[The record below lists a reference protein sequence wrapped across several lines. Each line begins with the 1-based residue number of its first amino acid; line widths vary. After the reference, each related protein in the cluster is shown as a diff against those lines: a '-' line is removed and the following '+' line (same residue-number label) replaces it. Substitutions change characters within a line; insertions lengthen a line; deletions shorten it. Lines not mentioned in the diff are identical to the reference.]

1 MNACRKKGR
10 LSFFIRA
17 EIEPK
22 NRSGVNSLQYD
33 PCTDRLFTAGRDSI
47 IRVWNTKRQSDP
59 LVHTMEHHADWVT
72 DIVLCCGGKNLIS
85 ASNDTTVKVWN
96 ATKGF
101 CMSTLG
107 THKDYVR
114 VLAYAQHREE
124 VASAGLDGAIFLWD
138 IRTLTALTPTNNT
151 VETRPLTTNDE
162 STYSLA
168 MNPSGT
174 VIVAGGPYKRIWVWD
189 PRSRSK
195 PFDLRSHTD
204 SIRALA
210 VRPNGEE
217 IISGS
222 SDGTI
227 KIWSLGMQRCTD
239 TIRTHSESVFTL
251 QVNNNWSTV
260 YSAGK
265 DRKIWATDLHNPGHS
280 TLIGEETDPVLKLL
294 LHEGRSQSFLWSA
307 TCNTN
312 VSRWLIKHH
321 ATGMCSRPIVDHEHY
336 SYHCENNTDID
347 HASTEKS
354 MPVSKCSEFVSNPIP
369 VSLPSNA
376 HNNNSSNALS
386 DVFSHDPDHS
396 SLPMD
401 NNNDNNNNAK
411 HNSSLSS
418 KPDFVIKGGSP
429 IVQFHICP
437 EKRFILTKDNE
448 GIVAIYD
455 VLKASMIECLGVV
468 SFEEEIKK
476 REKLIYVPNWF
487 IVDLKC
493 GMPIIHLD
501 EGDCL
506 SAYINASDAG
516 LLNEF
521 NDPNYCYDTKINYGF
536 VLLRSLFTRR
546 LTASSSNTNTS
557 NNGNNIDNVR
567 NDLNADQ
574 ILEIPGHTPII
585 LSDGSGRPLD
595 RFLARDAS
603 SFSVRLR
610 RCNPEPKWIMEVVES
625 CKLPKPVRIAFCLV
639 PGVIEV
645 DSQGQQRV
653 VPMNS
658 LKRDSLAANDVLL
671 IRKVME
677 HVFQRL
683 YKLADTLTMNGTL
696 SSPPSPRSTRQNDD
710 TGQAVPPK
718 SSSYCDTTSNPQ
730 TPVMAP
736 LNLPPETLQIDLA
749 RIIAIAS
756 SNIPQPENIIEIWCG
771 DQCLDPNMNL
781 RSARHFYWKQSGDL
795 VLSYLVTKENN
806 TGNNYATTN
815 TIDSNNNNNSI
826 SSYLNNSLHNPTT
839 VTSITTSIPSANIR
853 KEDNINNFNGNGTDS
868 NNLKNEHR
876 ETTSVASSSSSSMS
890 IHN

>member
-33 PCTDRLFTAGRDSI
+33 PCTDTLFTAGRDSI

-265 DRKIWATDLHNPGHS
+265 DQ
-280 TLIGEETDPVLKLL
+280 TDPVLKLL

-321 ATGMCSRPIVDHEHY
+321 ATGICSRPIVDHEHY

-354 MPVSKCSEFVSNPIP
+354 IPMSKCSEFVSNPIP
-369 VSLPSNA
+369 FHCHLMLTIIIIAFLPT
-376 HNNNSSNALS
+376 
-386 DVFSHDPDHS
+386 
-396 SLPMD
+396 D
-401 NNNDNNNNAK
+401 NNNDNNNNDK

-448 GIVAIYD
+448 GIVAVYD

-487 IVDLKC
+487 TVDLKC

-546 LTASSSNTNTS
+546 LAASSSNTNTS
-557 NNGNNIDNVR
+557 NNGNNIDN
-567 NDLNADQ
+567 
-574 ILEIPGHTPII
+574 EIPGHTPII

-749 RIIAIAS
+749 RIIATAS

-806 TGNNYATTN
+806 TDNNYATTN
-815 TIDSNNNNNSI
+815 TIDSNNNNSI
-826 SSYLNNSLHNPTT
+826 SSYLPT
-839 VTSITTSIPSANIR
+839 VYIIPQLLLQLLLV
-853 KEDNINNFNGNGTDS
+853 FLLLT
-868 NNLKNEHR
+868 
-876 ETTSVASSSSSSMS
+876 
-890 IHN
+890 